1 MTRQPIKIFVINLKS
16 SIERRKMME
25 RQLNKLNL
33 SFEIFDAVNGASL
46 TEDAILD
53 LYDLD
58 YYNSRPAYYSRGM
71 VGCTL
76 THYYI
81 YKKIVEDKIQNAF
94 ILEDDMALK
103 TDLPEI
109 LNKLPEEI
117 REDEAI
123 MLFYQ
128 SYSPIKLS
136 KESAIQLD
144 VKYNLYQV
152 ADLNGL
158 ISTAAYFISYEA
170 AKSMLNKILPVS
182 NVPDDWKKFYDRNML
197 NGVRVVYP
205 FLLENTYQKTT
216 INPTTKGGIL
226 FLKIL
231 SIIEDYRIF
240 PVYHLLKRRRKQNTA
255 RTRRCFVVDE
265 PVIHLRK
272 NTISI

>member
-1 MTRQPIKIFVINLKS
+1 MTKQPIKIFVINLKS

-25 RQLNKLNL
+25 SQLNKLNL
-33 SFEIFDAVNGASL
+33 SFEIFDAIHGASL
-46 TEDAILD
+46 TKEEIMD

-58 YYNSRPAYYSRGM
+58 YYNSRPAYYSLGM

-81 YKKIVEDKIQNAF
+81 YKKIVEDKILNAF
-94 ILEDDMALK
+94 ILEDDMALNI
-103 TDLPEI
+103 DLPEI
-109 LNKLPEEI
+109 LNKLPDEI
-117 REDEAI
+117 KKDEAI

-136 KESAIQLD
+136 KDSAVPLAGQY
-144 VKYNLYQV
+144 KLYQV

-170 AKSMLNKILPVS
+170 AQAMLNKILPIS

-205 FLLENTYQKTT
+205 FLLDNTYQKTT
-216 INPTTKGGIL
+216 INPTTKGGLL
-226 FLKIL
+226 FQKVL
-231 SIIEDYRIF
+231 SFVEDYKVF
-240 PVYHLLKRRRKQNTA
+240 PIYHLLKRRRKKNTA
-255 RTRRCFVVDE
+255 RTRCCFIVDE
-265 PVIHLRK
+265 PIKHLRI
-272 NTISI
+272 TA